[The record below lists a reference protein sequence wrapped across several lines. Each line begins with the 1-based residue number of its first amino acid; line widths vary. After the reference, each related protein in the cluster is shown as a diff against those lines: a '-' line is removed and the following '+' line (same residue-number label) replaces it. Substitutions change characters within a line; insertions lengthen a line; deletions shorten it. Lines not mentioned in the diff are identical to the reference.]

1 MTHRT
6 NGVGAPF
13 DEEHVQRRVEETDT
27 AGDPQ
32 GGIRPGA
39 GATPDVVHRETA
51 QNTTQGEEKAAAPL
65 ETGARRRVD
74 AEKQRAAKAKAA

>member
-1 MTHRT
+1 
-6 NGVGAPF
+6 
-13 DEEHVQRRVEETDT
+13 VQRRVEETDT

-32 GGIRPGA
+32 GGIPPGA

-51 QNTTQGEEKAAAPL
+51 QNTTQGEERAAAPL
-65 ETGARRRVD
+65 ETGARRHVD